1 MPLHAQLDVDFVAVE
16 TEDQISAILEL
27 SVPLCDV
34 YESQGPVTH
43 VVVVDRSGSMA
54 DGRLEIVKE
63 GLEYFV
69 DQLDPHGNFG
79 IVTFDGNVE
88 VLVPAGPVRDK
99 DEWRHAIRGL
109 QTGSMTNLSGGLM
122 RGIQEARRVMGESGA
137 SVTVLSDGLANV
149 GVTAVGDLE
158 RITSSAR
165 RAGVTAAT
173 VRIGSGCDEEL
184 MAVVARG
191 GGGNARV
198 AHDADTL
205 AVALASQSDGLLLE
219 QAVQAASLTV
229 RPTAAV
235 EAIHVF
241 DDVRVSPI
249 STGFMLELDDLCA
262 GERQRLL
269 LSIDVPDMV
278 GMGLAQVCNLE
289 LQWVDVATLETH
301 TVAMPVYAN
310 LIPGDQAAGRVA
322 RPTLHTEP
330 VIEEHPA
337 LTGEIGEETCLLFD
351 LSARMGMGAA
361 EVPAASGLSEADRL
375 FLEERRRR
383 RSGRRPEEEG

>member
-16 TEDQISAILEL
+16 TEDQISAILEM
-27 SVPLCDV
+27 SVPLREV
-34 YESQGPVTH
+34 YESQRPVTH
-43 VVVVDRSGSMA
+43 VVVVDRSGSMG

-63 GLEYFV
+63 GLEFFV
-69 DQLDPHGNFG
+69 DQLDPQGNFG
-79 IVTFDGNVE
+79 LVTFDGNVE
-88 VLVPAGPVRDK
+88 VLVPGGPVRDK
-99 DEWRHAIRGL
+99 DELRHAIRGL

-122 RGIQEARRVMGESGA
+122 RGIQEARRVMGGSGA

-165 RAGVTAAT
+165 KAGVTVAT

-184 MAVVARG
+184 MTVVARG
-191 GGGNARV
+191 GGGNARG
-198 AHDADTL
+198 AYDADTL
-205 AVALASQSDGLLLE
+205 AVALASQLDGLLE

-229 RPTAAV
+229 RPTAV
-235 EAIHVF
+235 VDAIHVF
-241 DDVRVSPI
+241 DDLRVSPI
-249 STGFMLELDDLCA
+249 AGGFMLELDDLCA

-269 LSIDVPDMV
+269 LSIDVPDMAGV
-278 GMGLAQVCNLE
+278 GLAQVCNLE
-289 LQWVDVATLETH
+289 LQWVDVATLGTH
-301 TVAMPVYAN
+301 TVSMPVYAN

-322 RPTLHTEP
+322 RPSLHTEP

-337 LTGEIGEETCLLFD
+337 LTGEVAEETCLLFD
-351 LSARMGMGAA
+351 LAARAGAA
-361 EVPAASGLSEADRL
+361 DAPAGSGLSEADRL

-383 RSGRRPEEEG
+383 RSGRRLDGEG